1 MIQRK
6 IERITKMNLF
16 EIIVEASLKSSKT
29 VNDVVTGMTKLVE
42 EIKTIKATLI
52 NLSNVMQIQQYAID
66 ELYQINDATPV
77 KTLDVKFLETKN
89 DKKAKPN

>member
-1 MIQRK
+1 
-6 IERITKMNLF
+6 MNLF

>member
-1 MIQRK
+1 
-6 IERITKMNLF
+6 MNLF

-52 NLSNVMQIQQYAID
+52 NLSNVVQIQQYAID
-66 ELYQINDATPV
+66 ELYQINDVTPL